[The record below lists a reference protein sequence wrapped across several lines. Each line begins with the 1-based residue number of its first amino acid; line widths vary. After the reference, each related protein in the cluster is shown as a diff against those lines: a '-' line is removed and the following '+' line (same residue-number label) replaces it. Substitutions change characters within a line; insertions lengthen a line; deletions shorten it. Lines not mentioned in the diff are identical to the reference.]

1 MALHAVKEMDD
12 ERKYSDSIN
21 LLSHLIEK
29 VSSEVTKTNLI
40 SHLILRGMI
49 TGDTLKVAEYEAKLE
64 DCTETSIS
72 SVIKKI
78 LRSTKN
84 VDKNE
89 YMLDG
94 IEKQSIFGKFEP
106 LQEVPYLEFE
116 DENAVYTTI
125 EDYFNDGRYIV
136 NLIQTTSHFH
146 HSSVA
151 RPHRELPA
159 TGSRG
164 SPRAHE
170 RRLRRTSN
178 SSPQQDSR
186 RPHPHRRPQPRP
198 KVPPTPQRP
207 HPGQHRD
214 LGKNDQLGPPA
225 PRSRQRLDLRRHHL
239 RRQRQTRNHLDEMAG
254 SARTLRSSPLRR
266 LSTHARDGT
275 RSGPR
280 IASLC
285 SVAPAPLCFFER

>member
-1 MALHAVKEMDD
+1 MPPDFRTVIRRFDESFKMRDDKSALQMALHAVKEMDD

-146 HSSVA
+146 HSVNIDIGDA
-151 RPHRELPA
+151 FDVNIVEK
-159 TGSRG
+159 
-164 SPRAHE
+164 
-170 RRLRRTSN
+170 RRIMKL
-178 SSPQQDSR
+178 
-186 RPHPHRRPQPRP
+186 
-198 KVPPTPQRP
+198 
-207 HPGQHRD
+207 
-214 LGKNDQLGPPA
+214 
-225 PRSRQRLDLRRHHL
+225 
-239 RRQRQTRNHLDEMAG
+239 E
-254 SARTLRSSPLRR
+254 
-266 LSTHARDGT
+266 
-275 RSGPR
+275 
-280 IASLC
+280 
-285 SVAPAPLCFFER
+285 